1 MENCRSHDI
10 AMLLDYSYDGDNL
23 WYVHSLDHL
32 WFVYTLAVNKNLFK
46 ELSKLQGIV
55 YRREGS
61 IRDYMSEIV
70 LH

>member
-1 MENCRSHDI
+1 MDNCGSHDI
-10 AMLLDYSYDGDNL
+10 AMLLDYSYANNL

-32 WFVYTLAVNKNLFK
+32 WFVYTLAVHKNLFM
-46 ELSKLQGIV
+46 ELCKLQGIV

-61 IRDYMSEIV
+61 IRDYRSETV